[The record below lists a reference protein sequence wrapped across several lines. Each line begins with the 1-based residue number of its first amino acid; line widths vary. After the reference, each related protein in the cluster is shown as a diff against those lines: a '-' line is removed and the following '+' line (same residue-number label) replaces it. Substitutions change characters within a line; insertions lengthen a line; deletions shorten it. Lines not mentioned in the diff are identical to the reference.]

1 MEQIRAAS
9 QKVQEM
15 ITGLSRSMQEQVV
28 GVKELTVALENVS
41 EMSQSISSATE
52 EQSVNA
58 KQVST
63 AVENVN
69 DVTQSAAS
77 AAEEVSASTAQL
89 ASMAVELQKLT
100 SQFQIESKV
109 QAAGGALSV
118 LDTAPID
125 KAIGAH
131 GAWKQRLADAAEGR
145 GDDLKVD
152 VVRADDACEFGKWF
166 AGAAWLR
173 SHDGNGK
180 RVQSL
185 HGSSTMRRRVSWE
198 LAQAGRRN
206 GAHAGS
212 ARKGARSPW
221 CPRS

>member
-1 MEQIRAAS
+1 M
-9 QKVQEM
+9 
-15 ITGLSRSMQEQVV
+15 
-28 GVKELTVALENVS
+28 NVS

-185 HGSSTMRRRVSWE
+185 HVEFHNAAAGVLGAGTGRSTERGARRVCPE
-198 LAQAGRRN
+198 
-206 GAHAGS
+206 GS
-212 ARKGARSPW
+212 TFALVSSKLTLTMMEW
-221 CPRS
+221 